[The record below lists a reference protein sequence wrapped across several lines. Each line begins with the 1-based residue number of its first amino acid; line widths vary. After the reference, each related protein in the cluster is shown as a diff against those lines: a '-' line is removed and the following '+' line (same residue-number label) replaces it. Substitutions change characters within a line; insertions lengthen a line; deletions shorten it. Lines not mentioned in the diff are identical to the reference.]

1 LITFEK
7 MNNKEF
13 KNYIEFMIPDYA
25 KDTAKHYLISMEE
38 ANEKAEIQIE
48 SLFPDQEKTESQ
60 YLYHVMSENE
70 LAGYL
75 WFHVMKEEK
84 KAFLYHIYILDSFRK
99 RGIASQALHFF
110 EEEAKKLG
118 AASLGLHVFGTNENA
133 IELYKKLGFK
143 QASVSMN
150 KIL

>member
-1 LITFEK
+1 MITFEK

-25 KDTAKHYLISMEE
+25 KDTAEHYLMSMEE
-38 ANEKAEIQIE
+38 ATEKAEKQME
-48 SLFPDQEKTESQ
+48 SLLPDQEKTEGQ
-60 YLYHVMSENE
+60 FLYHIKSDNN

-75 WFHVMKEEK
+75 WFHVAKEEK
-84 KAFLYHIYILDSFRK
+84 RAFLYHIYILDSFRK
-99 RGIASQALHFF
+99 QGIAKSTMRFF
-110 EEEAKKLG
+110 EEEAKKHG
-118 AASLGLHVFGTNENA
+118 AASLGLHVFGKNVNA
-133 IELYKKLGFK
+133 IELYKKSGYK